1 MIYTLIMAGGV
12 GSRFWPKSREKF
24 PKQFIDIMGTGKSFI
39 QMTYDRSLAF
49 SQPENILILTNK
61 DYKSLVAEQLP
72 ELPENNI
79 LTEPSRNNTAPCI
92 AYAAYK
98 LYEKDKDAVMVI
110 VPSDHLILKEK
121 TFEEKINNA
130 VNFVT
135 ENNAL
140 LTLGIDPTRP
150 DTGYGYIHFEQ
161 NEESVKKVKAF
172 KEKPDADTAQKYIE
186 SKEFLWN
193 AGIFIW
199 KAKDVI
205 AAFKKYAPEL
215 NAIFQSGMSVYNTE
229 QEADFIEENYPKSPK
244 ISIDYAI
251 MEKADNVYTIPAD
264 IGWSDVGTWASLWNV
279 KEKDEK
285 QNAVI
290 AKGQIVT
297 TNTEGCMISSKD
309 DSVVVI
315 DGLKDFIVV
324 NEKDALLI
332 YPIHKEQEIKEVLK
346 SLDSSA
352 L

>member
-49 SQPENILILTNK
+49 SKPENILILTNK
-61 DYKSLVAEQLP
+61 DYKTLVAEQLP
-72 ELPENNI
+72 ALPEENI

-98 LYEKDKDAVMVI
+98 LYQKDKDAVMVI

-121 TFEEKINNA
+121 VFEEKIKTA
-130 VNFVT
+130 VNFLQDK
-135 ENNAL
+135 EAL
-140 LTLGIDPTRP
+140 ITLGIDPTRA
-150 DTGYGYIHFEQ
+150 DTGYGYIQFEQ
-161 NEESVKKVKAF
+161 SEQEIKKVMAF
-172 KEKPDADTAQKYIE
+172 KEKPDAATAQQYID
-186 SKEFLWN
+186 SKEYLWN

-199 KAKDVI
+199 KAKDI
-205 AAFKKYAPEL
+205 ISAFEKYTPEL
-215 NAIFQSGMSVYNTE
+215 SMIFEKGISLYNTAG
-229 QEADFIEENYPKSPK
+229 EADFIEEYYPQSPK

-251 MEKADNVYTIPAD
+251 MEKAENVYTIPAD

-279 KEKDEK
+279 KEKDARL
-285 QNAVI
+285 NAVVAQGQVI
-290 AKGQIVT
+290 A
-297 TNTEGCMISSKD
+297 TNTEGCMIASKAG
-309 DSVVVI
+309 SVIVV

-324 NEKDALLI
+324 NEEDALLI
-332 YPIHKEQEIKEVLK
+332 YPIGKEQEIKEVLK
-346 SLDSSA
+346 KLDKNA